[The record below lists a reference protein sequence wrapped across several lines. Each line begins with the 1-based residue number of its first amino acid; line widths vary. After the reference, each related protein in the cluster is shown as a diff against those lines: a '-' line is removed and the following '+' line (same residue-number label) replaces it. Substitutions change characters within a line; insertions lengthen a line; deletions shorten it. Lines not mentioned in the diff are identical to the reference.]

1 MKLRKPLRVE
11 VGKKLDRHGIADLG
25 RAMFVITQE
34 RVSMNRHI
42 VVAEGDGVGP
52 EIMEATL
59 KII

>member
-1 MKLRKPLRVE
+1 